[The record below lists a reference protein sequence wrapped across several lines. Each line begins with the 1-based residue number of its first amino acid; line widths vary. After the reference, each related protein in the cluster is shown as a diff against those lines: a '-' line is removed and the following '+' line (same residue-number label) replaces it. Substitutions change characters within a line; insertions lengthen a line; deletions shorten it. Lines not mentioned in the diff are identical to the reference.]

1 MGSMNR
7 GQVFELAFWTL
18 FAVGAF
24 AISFDFDRDI
34 EIYKF
39 GASGWPR
46 AVIVFIVLAVLGQLY
61 HDLRERKRQDPQPS
75 SEETQG
81 ADVARG
87 AAYYVRVGAVLL
99 VPLIYAACLE
109 RLGFYF
115 LTPVF
120 IIAFLLIG
128 GERRWG
134 WIIGVTAFLYI
145 FYLLLFAKLLYVGL
159 PTGNV
164 HPFYDFSNWL
174 LVKIR

>member
-1 MGSMNR
+1 MGSMSR
-7 GQVFELAFWTL
+7 GQLFELAFWTL

-24 AISFDFDRDI
+24 AVSFDFDRDI
-34 EIYKF
+34 EIYRF

-46 AVIVFIVLAVLGQLY
+46 AIIVFIVLAVLGQLY
-61 HDLRERKRQDPQPS
+61 HDLRERKTGGQQA
-75 SEETQG
+75 EVE
-81 ADVARG
+81 AARPAG
-87 AAYYVRVGAVLL
+87 VERDAAYYLRVGAVLL
-99 VPLIYAACLE
+99 VPLVYAALLE

-120 IIAFLLIG
+120 IVVFLLIG

-134 WIIGVTAFLYI
+134 WIIGVTIFLYAL
-145 FYLLLFAKLLYVGL
+145 YLLLFAKLLYVGL

>member
-7 GQVFELAFWTL
+7 GQIFELAFWTF

-24 AISFDFDRDI
+24 AVSFDFDRDI

-46 AVIVFIVLAVLGQLY
+46 AIILFIVLAVLGQLY
-61 HDLRERKRQDPQPS
+61 HDLRERGTQRQTKVSDDTKP
-75 SEETQG
+75 
-81 ADVARG
+81 
-87 AAYYVRVGAVLL
+87 AAVERDTGYYLRVGAILL
-99 VPLIYAACLE
+99 VPLIYAALLE
-109 RLGFYF
+109 RVGFYF

-134 WIIGVTAFLYI
+134 WIIGVTVFLYAL
-145 FYLLLFAKLLYVGL
+145 YLLLFAKLLYVGL

>member
-7 GQVFELAFWTL
+7 GQIFELAFWTF

-24 AISFDFDRDI
+24 AVSFDFDRDI

-46 AVIVFIVLAVLGQLY
+46 AVILFIVLAVLGQLY
-61 HDLRERKRQDPQPS
+61 HDLRERK
-75 SEETQG
+75 TQRREAPG
-81 ADVARG
+81 EVAKPAEIERDTG
-87 AAYYVRVGAVLL
+87 YYVRVGAILL
-99 VPLIYAACLE
+99 VPLIYAALLE

-120 IIAFLLIG
+120 IIVFLLIG

-134 WIIGVTAFLYI
+134 WIIGVTAFLYAA
-145 FYLLLFAKLLYVGL
+145 YLLLFAKLLYVGL